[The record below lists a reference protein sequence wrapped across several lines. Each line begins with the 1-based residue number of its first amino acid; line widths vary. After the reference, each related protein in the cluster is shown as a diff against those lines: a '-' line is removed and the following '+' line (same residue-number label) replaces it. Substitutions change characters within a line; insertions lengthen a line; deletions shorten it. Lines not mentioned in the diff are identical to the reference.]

1 MHSSTAVLPNR
12 RMPPRRMLYIISCVA
27 RDEVTLAMAGNHT
40 SGAERTRPTIHLAGP
55 SICPKTPY
63 TPPARAVRRPEAVQ
77 HLEGEDA
84 GRR

>member
-1 MHSSTAVLPNR
+1 M
-12 RMPPRRMLYIISCVA
+12 A

-40 SGAERTRPTIHLAGP
+40 SGAERTLPTIHLAGP
-55 SICPKTPY
+55 SICPKTAHA
-63 TPPARAVRRPEAVQ
+63 PARAVRRPEAVQ